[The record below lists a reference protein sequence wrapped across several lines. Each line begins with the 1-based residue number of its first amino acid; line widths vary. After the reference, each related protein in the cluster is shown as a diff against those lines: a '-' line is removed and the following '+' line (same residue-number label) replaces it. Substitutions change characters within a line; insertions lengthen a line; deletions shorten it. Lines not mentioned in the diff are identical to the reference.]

1 MVIPFF
7 YRGQSGVVTAISKGV
22 PLFLAPFEMT
32 EAFFLRKKMSSRL
45 LCLSAVLIRY
55 GVPQLVGDSYTALP

>member
-22 PLFLAPFEMT
+22 SIF
-32 EAFFLRKKMSSRL
+32 SG
-45 LCLSAVLIRY
+45 AVKITKSPSLVIIR
-55 GVPQLVGDSYTALP
+55 VIL